1 MFRRRIVVPSER
13 EESKKDFF
21 RRRRQIMADPRIAGI
36 ERPRGGRIVLPDG
49 ISPALDS
56 HEICNLGIGQ
66 VAEGRRL
73 FPTLTVTEN
82 LPCWRAVAQK

>member
-21 RRRRQIMADPRIAGI
+21 RRRRQIIADPRHRRYRTTAAAGLF
-36 ERPRGGRIVLPDG
+36 LPDG

-82 LPCWRAVAQK
+82 LPCWRALAQK